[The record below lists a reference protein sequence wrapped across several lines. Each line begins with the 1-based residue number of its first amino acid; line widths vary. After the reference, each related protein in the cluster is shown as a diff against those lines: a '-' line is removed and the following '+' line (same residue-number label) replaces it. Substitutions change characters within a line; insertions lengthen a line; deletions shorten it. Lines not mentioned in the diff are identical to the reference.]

1 MSPKPIRNPSATF
14 FLFFSN
20 TNPSATFF
28 LLFFKY
34 KSFGNLCQ
42 CCRDN
47 GCSSATT
54 SASERPAAPGVVPR
68 RGRRPPQRAARRAPA
83 HRHARPRH
91 PLRARR
97 CRAVPPLGAPP
108 ARAPGARLPRQRRA
122 PAGGGAT
129 TSAPPSSSPSS
140 EGAATTPPGGS
151 SRHPWR
157 GTSAATCGA
166 WPSPSP
172 ASSTPACQQARGG
185 VLRDERRP
193 PHRLRPPADQHG
205 HRLVGC
211 RGAGGRHQARAV
223 APP

>member
-1 MSPKPIRNPSATF
+1 MAVRPRRRRRRSA
-14 FLFFSN
+14 
-20 TNPSATFF
+20 PP
-28 LLFFKY
+28 
-34 KSFGNLCQ
+34 
-42 CCRDN
+42 
-47 GCSSATT
+47 
-54 SASERPAAPGVVPR
+54 RPASSRGEGDDRLSELPDELLLIVMRGLDTCPRSAPPR
-68 RGRRPPQRAARRAPA
+68 CPAAGRA
-83 HRHARPRH
+83 
-91 PLRARR
+91 
-97 CRAVPPLGAPP
+97 P

-205 HRLVGC
+205 RRLVGC